1 MTANLRKMQHK
12 MRKKLKT
19 GKSSSSRL
27 NNINKPHHYQSTPT
41 NGQ

>member
-1 MTANLRKMQHK
+1 MTTNLRKMQHK

-19 GKSSSSRL
+19 SKSRI
-27 NNINKPHHYQSTPT
+27 NHINKPHHYQSTSA